1 MTVVQQCILN
11 TFQII
16 FKDYRCKAC
25 GVEGDH
31 RLLPL
36 FCHMEKESVHPGG
49 YAKTHSQSMHYHE
62 QGCGIPWGVR

>member
-1 MTVVQQCILN
+1 MKENTWNLTFLTLLN

-16 FKDYRCKAC
+16 FKDYRCKEC

-31 RLLPL
+31 RLLLL

-49 YAKTHSQSMHYHE
+49 YTKEHTQRMY
-62 QGCGIPWGVR
+62 CI